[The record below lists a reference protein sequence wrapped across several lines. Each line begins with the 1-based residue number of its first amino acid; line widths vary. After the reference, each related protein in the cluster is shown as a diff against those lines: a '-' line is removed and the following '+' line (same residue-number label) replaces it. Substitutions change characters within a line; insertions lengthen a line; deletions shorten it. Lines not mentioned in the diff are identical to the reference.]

1 MKHLIIGSGTVG
13 KSTGIWLEANN
24 EEVIFNDINTDLLD
38 SLLKEGHSITTTPQQ
53 TDAHIIWICTHE
65 NKVDDI
71 LSEYKH
77 TQKTI
82 VIRSTTSP
90 GTTEIISGK
99 YQIFKIAHIPEF
111 LREATAI
118 DDIFNPDRVII
129 GTQNIDTRNQLLPL
143 FKSLSC
149 PIICT
154 KPTTSEFI
162 KLIANNWLSMQISFW
177 NEIHKLLEKFP
188 INKQEVVNAVT
199 LDKRISTYGSKMTGK
214 PFSGFCLPKDLFSM
228 ILLFD
233 SVELKPTLFESIK
246 EINDDISLGDNT
258 ND

>member
-13 KSTGIWLEANN
+13 KATGIFLQAHN
-24 EEVIFNDINTDLLD
+24 EEVIFNDIDTTLLD
-38 SLLKEGHSITTTPQQ
+38 SLLKEGHSITTTPKQ
-53 TDAHIIWICTHE
+53 TDAHIIWICIHE

-82 VIRSTTSP
+82 VIRSTTPP
-90 GTTEIISGK
+90 GTTEILSGK

-111 LREATAI
+111 LREATSI
-118 DDIFNPDRVII
+118 DDIFNPDRIII

-154 KPTTSEFI
+154 TPTESELI
-162 KLIANNWLSMQISFW
+162 KLIANNWLSTQISFW
-177 NEIHKLLEKFP
+177 NDIHKLLKKNNLNAQR
-188 INKQEVVNAVT
+188 IVNVVT
-199 LDKRISTYGSKMTGK
+199 LDKRISKYGTRMTGN
-214 PFSGFCLPKDLFSM
+214 PFSGMCLPKDLDT
-228 ILLFD
+228 LLNFFEKSD
-233 SVELKPTLFESIK
+233 LKSVVLESVK
-246 EINDDISLGDNT
+246 RRNEE
-258 ND
+258 